1 MGVLRRW
8 VGKLDGWTTWGD
20 SGLADEAAA
29 YLQGRLLEQ
38 RRATGAGGQVP
49 AWLWLNAVAH
59 GDPVRL
65 RELAD
70 VARPGTVVTGWRT
83 ARAALAREVL
93 DRTGGDPGAVAALQG
108 EVLVPL
114 ENRLGDVPELTPARL
129 HEIAVQEMW
138 LIGS

>member
-8 VGKLDGWTTWGD
+8 IRKLDGWTAWGD
-20 SGLADEAAA
+20 AGLADEATA

-49 AWLWLNAVAH
+49 PWLWLNAVAH

-70 VARPGTVVTGWRT
+70 VARPGTVVTGWRAT
-83 ARAALAREVL
+83 RAALAREVM
-93 DRTGGDPGAVAALQG
+93 DRTGGNPDEVAALQR

-114 ENRLGDVPELTPARL
+114 ENRLEGVPELTPARL
-129 HEIAVQEMW
+129 HEIAIQEMW